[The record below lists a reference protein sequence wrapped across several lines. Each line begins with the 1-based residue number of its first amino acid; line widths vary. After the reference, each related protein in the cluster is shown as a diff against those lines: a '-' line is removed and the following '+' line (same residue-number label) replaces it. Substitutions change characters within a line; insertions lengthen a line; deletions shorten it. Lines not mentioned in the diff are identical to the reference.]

1 MCNFHNLYPLLANI
15 RQTTFI
21 AIRACPGSTYSTTMI
36 HQTMAEFTA
45 LLWWNNFPKFHLH
58 LFRVLNSVHQ
68 PDPVAES
75 DTVRIRH
82 DRRLAK
88 DIPHDEIGTFSSY
101 PR

>member
-1 MCNFHNLYPLLANI
+1 MCSFHNLYPLLADI
-15 RQTTFI
+15 RQTAFI
-21 AIRACPGSTYSTTMI
+21 TIRCSPRGTHGTSVI
-36 HQTMAEFTA
+36 DKPMAEFTA
-45 LLWWNNFPKFHLH
+45 LLRRHDLPEFHLH
-58 LFRVLNSVHQ
+58 LFRILDAVHQ

-75 DTVRIRH
+75 DTVGIRH